1 MKSEKFNRGRSTKG
15 YTLVE
20 MVVVIAIIALSVTLI
35 GGSVIT
41 VYSARAKKAA
51 GTVEALIAQAKINA
65 LSGMDVYLKFEYD
78 TDKNE
83 YVGEIIRK
91 EKQADDS
98 IVETVYEQQKF
109 GNRLLNFS
117 VDGHHIKP
125 EEDVAGKTVTLAFN
139 MTTGAVSVLK
149 SGDTSIISGSK
160 HDFVLSSGSTY
171 TVTLYTST
179 GEHIM
184 E

>member
-1 MKSEKFNRGRSTKG
+1 
-15 YTLVE
+15 
-20 MVVVIAIIALSVTLI
+20 
-35 GGSVIT
+35 
-41 VYSARAKKAA
+41 
-51 GTVEALIAQAKINA
+51 
-65 LSGMDVYLKFEYD
+65 MDVYLKFEYD

-91 EKQADDS
+91 EKQADGS

-109 GNRLLNFS
+109 GNRLLNFRG
-117 VDGHHIKP
+117 DGHHIKP
-125 EEDVAGKTVTLAFN
+125 EEDVAFN

-149 SGDTSIISGSK
+149 SGDTSIISGSE
-160 HDFVLSSGSTY
+160 HNFVLSSGSTY